1 MSKWSRFYPN
11 NKKMQSPCYFR
22 HSHLRNILI
31 PTQCV
36 PLLGEICLPLCF
48 WMQVLFLE
56 YTSRGRHIL
65 QMCRVSG
72 TADMILELQS
82 QKYHTPVG
90 VNLLV
95 HHSVSGFLWTS
106 KLEWHW
112 KSITSSLLFKRAV
125 ISFFLKQLLLCNY
138 RIF

>member
-1 MSKWSRFYPN
+1 MSKWSGFYPN
-11 NKKMQSPCYFR
+11 NKKMQIPCFFR
-22 HSHLRNILI
+22 HSHLSHYTNSN
-31 PTQCV
+31 TVCFFF
-36 PLLGEICLPLCF
+36 LGEICLPLCF

-56 YTSRGRHIL
+56 STSRGRHIL

-95 HHSVSGFLWTS
+95 HHSISGFLWTS

-112 KSITSSLLFKRAV
+112 KSITSSPFLKRAV
-125 ISFFLKQLLLCNY
+125 IFFSF
-138 RIF
+138 